1 MNWNKQ
7 FEATIILLRWS
18 AICLP
23 WKSIYLPIYWY
34 VFIFQLFRKN
44 LEELDDTPVLK
55 ILFGRWE
62 IWKVLR
68 PTALCSNVDT
78 FIVKSAIEH
87 LVKTGPQVCI
97 SRVWRWFM
105 AACPSNNKKRQNW
118 PARHSALLSW
128 AAQLCPIYLVA
139 GWPAEL
145 SSFKE
150 RPHVASRAVR

>member
-1 MNWNKQ
+1 MICN
-7 FEATIILLRWS
+7 LL
-18 AICLP
+18 AL
-23 WKSIYLPIYWY
+23 KIYLLTYILICIHISIISKKSWRTRRYASFANFVWP
-34 VFIFQLFRKN
+34 LGN
-44 LEELDDTPVLK
+44 LEGSAATSQP
-55 ILFGRWE
+55 
-62 IWKVLR
+62 
-68 PTALCSNVDT
+68 ALYSNVDT